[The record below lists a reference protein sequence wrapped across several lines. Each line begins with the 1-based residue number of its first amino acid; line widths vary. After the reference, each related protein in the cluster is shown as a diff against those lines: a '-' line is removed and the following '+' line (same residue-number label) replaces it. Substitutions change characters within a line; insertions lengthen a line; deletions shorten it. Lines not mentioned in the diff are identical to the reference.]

1 MKNFTLSDY
10 TKIEIDH
17 LRESNHTLRMEVA
30 ELDETIHALRKEIA
44 EIELE
49 SLG

>member
-1 MKNFTLSDY
+1 MKY
-10 TKIEIDH
+10 PEIEIEYI
-17 LRESNHTLRMEVA
+17 LQSNRTLRMEVA

-49 SLG
+49 DFD